1 MKMGGTKFGS
11 IRSKSEQWMRN
22 VNESRPLSLE
32 TGVQIHAD
40 GSCLIRLGNTHV
52 LCSAS
57 IEDRVPGWMKGQ
69 GRGWITSEYG
79 MLPRSTHTRSD
90 REAARG
96 KQGGRTVEIQ
106 RLIGRSLRQAVDLEL
121 LGERQITLDCDVINA
136 DGGTRCA
143 SITGAWVALALALR
157 GRDLSAALVRQ
168 VAAVSVGIL
177 EAGPEL
183 REGLI
188 LDLEYAEDHQA
199 AVDSNLVAARAAAGG
214 ELQVVEFQ
222 STGEGRS
229 FTRLEAQALLDLGL
243 AGCEALMAAQSAV
256 LA

>member
-1 MKMGGTKFGS
+1 
-11 IRSKSEQWMRN
+11 MRN
-22 VNESRPLSLE
+22 VNEMRALSLE

-40 GSCLIRLGNTHV
+40 GSCLIKLGNTHV

-57 IEDRVPGWMKGQ
+57 IEDRVPGWMKGK
-69 GRGWITSEYG
+69 GKGWITSEYG

-90 REAARG
+90 REAAKG

-106 RLIGRSLRQAVDLEL
+106 RLIGRSLRQAVDLVA
-121 LGERQITLDCDVINA
+121 LGELQVTLDCDVLNA

-143 SITGAWVALALALR
+143 SITGAWVALALALK
-157 GRDLSAALVRQ
+157 GRNLPGALVRQ

-177 EAGPEL
+177 EPVAGL
-183 REGLI
+183 RQGMI
-188 LDLEYAEDHQA
+188 LDLEYEEDHRA
-199 AVDSNLVAARAAAGG
+199 AVDSNLVAAREVGSQG
-214 ELQVVEFQ
+214 ELALVEFQ

-229 FTRLEAQALLDLGL
+229 FSRAETLGLVDLGL
-243 AGCEALMAAQSAV
+243 AGCEALMAAQLQA